1 MTAVTNSGAPSA
13 LIDDSGEPIA
23 AANPLAVGLRQIG
36 GSNISLQGGANG
48 SLPMVE
54 SSFAIPVAAGGNL
67 TLNGTTRWGRITL
80 YPNGTTPGTS
90 SLNRSS
96 GGNLT
101 LLAGTLTE
109 ASPRHARGPGPGSNT
124 SIPWT
129 LNLGANC
136 SAVVEASGGN
146 AAAA

>member
-1 MTAVTNSGAPSA
+1 MTAVSNSGAPVA
-13 LIDDSGEPIA
+13 LIDATGEPIA
-23 AANPLAVGLRQIG
+23 AGNPLPTDIRQIG
-36 GSNISLQGGANG
+36 GSNLSLQGGANG
-48 SLPMVE
+48 ALPMVE

-67 TLNGTTRWGRITL
+67 TLNGTSRWGRITI
-80 YPNGTTPGTS
+80 YPNGTTPGVC

-96 GGNLT
+96 GGNMT
-101 LLAGTLTE
+101 LLSGTLTE
-109 ASPRHARGPGPGSNT
+109 ASPREVRGPGPGSNV

-136 SAVVEASGGN
+136 TAVVEASGGN